1 MSEFS
6 LSCSKEIKMRTRMFV
21 FELYSHLRLEM
32 GWGGRDQGH
41 EE

>member
-1 MSEFS
+1 MGQFS
-6 LSCSKEIKMRTRMFV
+6 LSCFKEIKMRTIMFV

-32 GWGGRDQGH
+32 GWGGRDQGL